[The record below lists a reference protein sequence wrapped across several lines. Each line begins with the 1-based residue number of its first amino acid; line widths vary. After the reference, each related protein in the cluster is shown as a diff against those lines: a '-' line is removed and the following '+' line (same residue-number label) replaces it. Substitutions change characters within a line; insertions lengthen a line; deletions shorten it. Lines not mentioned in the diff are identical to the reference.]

1 MVSDAE
7 IRALEIFNELLQPAI
22 REYDCDKGA
31 CPGCE
36 CRSISTALAQI
47 KLDVNRNFDKKRR
60 EASEPVPSAE
70 RKVAR

>member
-22 REYDCDKGA
+22 REYDCDKGG

-47 KLDVNRNFDKKRR
+47 KLDVNRNFDQKRR
-60 EASEPVPSAE
+60 EVDSPTTIT
-70 RKVAR
+70 AR